1 MVGDGKNVPAGTA
14 MTGYGG
20 GTPDSFHFHL
30 CSHAGIGTVNPT
42 FYQVLHDDND
52 LELDN
57 VVKMTNALTLD
68 SKRCEKRYVSNTIL
82 QTQIFIICLVSPSQL
97 QFVSLVFVQNVPTIT
112 GKVALIWLKLECVHR
127 MLSMATAVRR
137 IRLVPGQNSKSKTFS
152 SKSGNRC
159 YLNSFHSP
167 IFQTVAKQ
175 GLPIRLFT
183 LLNSFRLFSV
193 YLLGSTLP
201 LPTIFFKKA

>member
-1 MVGDGKNVPAGTA
+1 MSSLVSQQLIGGNTDFTFLFSAIRKILEQWRPDYKPGITFICTVRNHRQKMFAANEKDMVGEGKNVPAGTA

-68 SKRCEKRYVSNTIL
+68 SKRCEKRYVP
-82 QTQIFIICLVSPSQL
+82 TQSYIIQIIYIV
-97 QFVSLVFVQNVPTIT
+97 
-112 GKVALIWLKLECVHR
+112 
-127 MLSMATAVRR
+127 
-137 IRLVPGQNSKSKTFS
+137 
-152 SKSGNRC
+152 
-159 YLNSFHSP
+159 
-167 IFQTVAKQ
+167 
-175 GLPIRLFT
+175 
-183 LLNSFRLFSV
+183 
-193 YLLGSTLP
+193 
-201 LPTIFFKKA
+201 

>member
-1 MVGDGKNVPAGTA
+1 MIIWNRRSNSWLWHFWMRMEINHHQRSSGTEVALVLEVFKQFWRMSSLVSQLIWWNTDFTFLFSAIQKILEEWRPDYKPGITFICTVRNHRQKMFAANEKDMVGEGKNVPAGTA

-68 SKRCEKRYVSNTIL
+68 SKRCEKRYVSDAVIHCTN
-82 QTQIFIICLVSPSQL
+82 CL
-97 QFVSLVFVQNVPTIT
+97 
-112 GKVALIWLKLECVHR
+112 
-127 MLSMATAVRR
+127 
-137 IRLVPGQNSKSKTFS
+137 
-152 SKSGNRC
+152 
-159 YLNSFHSP
+159 
-167 IFQTVAKQ
+167 
-175 GLPIRLFT
+175 
-183 LLNSFRLFSV
+183 
-193 YLLGSTLP
+193 
-201 LPTIFFKKA
+201 

>member
-1 MVGDGKNVPAGTA
+1 MFAANEKDMVGEGKNVPAGTA

-68 SKRCEKRYVSNTIL
+68 SKRCEKRYVFMYNHTL
-82 QTQIFIICLVSPSQL
+82 YDLL
-97 QFVSLVFVQNVPTIT
+97 
-112 GKVALIWLKLECVHR
+112 
-127 MLSMATAVRR
+127 
-137 IRLVPGQNSKSKTFS
+137 TF
-152 SKSGNRC
+152 
-159 YLNSFHSP
+159 F
-167 IFQTVAKQ
+167 
-175 GLPIRLFT
+175 
-183 LLNSFRLFSV
+183 
-193 YLLGSTLP
+193 
-201 LPTIFFKKA
+201 

>member
-1 MVGDGKNVPAGTA
+1 MFAANEKDMVGEGKNVPAGTA

-68 SKRCEKRYVSNTIL
+68 SKRCEKSISEPAPVRLASLRAERAYNHWEGASHCVEARLCPSSYFEGNEGNMNKIKTRSKF
-82 QTQIFIICLVSPSQL
+82 QKGNFFI
-97 QFVSLVFVQNVPTIT
+97 
-112 GKVALIWLKLECVHR
+112 
-127 MLSMATAVRR
+127 
-137 IRLVPGQNSKSKTFS
+137 
-152 SKSGNRC
+152 
-159 YLNSFHSP
+159 
-167 IFQTVAKQ
+167 
-175 GLPIRLFT
+175 
-183 LLNSFRLFSV
+183 
-193 YLLGSTLP
+193 
-201 LPTIFFKKA
+201 

>member
-1 MVGDGKNVPAGTA
+1 MFAANEKDMVGEGKNVPAGTA

-68 SKRCEKRYVSNTIL
+68 SKRCEKRYVSCIV
-82 QTQIFIICLVSPSQL
+82 I
-97 QFVSLVFVQNVPTIT
+97 
-112 GKVALIWLKLECVHR
+112 
-127 MLSMATAVRR
+127 
-137 IRLVPGQNSKSKTFS
+137 
-152 SKSGNRC
+152 
-159 YLNSFHSP
+159 HS
-167 IFQTVAKQ
+167 T
-175 GLPIRLFT
+175 
-183 LLNSFRLFSV
+183 NC
-193 YLLGSTLP
+193 
-201 LPTIFFKKA
+201 

>member
-1 MVGDGKNVPAGTA
+1 MFAANEKDMVGQGKNVPAGTA

-68 SKRCEKRYVSNTIL
+68 SKRCEKRYVSYAIIHCTI
-82 QTQIFIICLVSPSQL
+82 C
-97 QFVSLVFVQNVPTIT
+97 
-112 GKVALIWLKLECVHR
+112 KH
-127 MLSMATAVRR
+127 
-137 IRLVPGQNSKSKTFS
+137 FS
-152 SKSGNRC
+152 SISEPAPVRLASLRAERAYNHWEGASHLIENRMVPREAFEGR
-159 YLNSFHSP
+159 NSMNK
-167 IFQTVAKQ
+167 I
-175 GLPIRLFT
+175 
-183 LLNSFRLFSV
+183 
-193 YLLGSTLP
+193 STRSK
-201 LPTIFFKKA
+201 FKKGNFFI

>member
-1 MVGDGKNVPAGTA
+1 MFAANEKDMVGEGRNVPAGTA

-68 SKRCEKRYVSNTIL
+68 SKRCEKRYVLENYQAKL
-82 QTQIFIICLVSPSQL
+82 YYFIQHFRAGSSSSSQ
-97 QFVSLVFVQNVPTIT
+97 SSSRT
-112 GKVALIWLKLECVHR
+112 GIQPLGRCISVC
-127 MLSMATAVRR
+127 
-137 IRLVPGQNSKSKTFS
+137 PG
-152 SKSGNRC
+152 
-159 YLNSFHSP
+159 
-167 IFQTVAKQ
+167 
-175 GLPIRLFT
+175 
-183 LLNSFRLFSV
+183 
-193 YLLGSTLP
+193 
-201 LPTIFFKKA
+201 

>member
-1 MVGDGKNVPAGTA
+1 MFAANEKDMVGEGKNVPAGTA

-68 SKRCEKRYVSNTIL
+68 SKRCEKRYVSYAIIHCTI
-82 QTQIFIICLVSPSQL
+82 C
-97 QFVSLVFVQNVPTIT
+97 
-112 GKVALIWLKLECVHR
+112 
-127 MLSMATAVRR
+127 
-137 IRLVPGQNSKSKTFS
+137 
-152 SKSGNRC
+152 
-159 YLNSFHSP
+159 
-167 IFQTVAKQ
+167 
-175 GLPIRLFT
+175 
-183 LLNSFRLFSV
+183 
-193 YLLGSTLP
+193 
-201 LPTIFFKKA
+201 